1 MLPGP
6 HRATDLTREPR
17 LTAQNHDMVITMG
30 QTTGAVREWH
40 AELGWG
46 VLDSPDT
53 PGGCWAHFSH
63 IDGTGFR
70 ALTVG
75 TNVQLDWEPAQQDG
89 YSFRA
94 TRIQQLDE

>member
-1 MLPGP
+1 
-6 HRATDLTREPR
+6 
-17 LTAQNHDMVITMG
+17 MG
-30 QTTGAVREWH
+30 QTRGTVREWH

-53 PGGCWAHFSH
+53 TGGCWAHFSN

-75 TNVQLDWEPAQQDG
+75 ATVDLDWERAEQDG

-94 TRIQQLDE
+94 TRVKRLEP

>member
-1 MLPGP
+1 MSRTIG
-6 HRATDLTREPR
+6 T
-17 LTAQNHDMVITMG
+17 
-30 QTTGAVREWH
+30 VREWH
-40 AELGWG
+40 GELGWG

-53 PGGCWAHFSH
+53 SGGCWAHWGN

-75 TNVQLDWEPAQQDG
+75 TTVQLDWEERAQDG

-94 TRIQQLDE
+94 TRIHTPTQ

>member
-1 MLPGP
+1 
-6 HRATDLTREPR
+6 
-17 LTAQNHDMVITMG
+17 MVITMEW
-30 QTTGAVREWH
+30 TTGIVREWH
-40 AELGWG
+40 GELGWG

-53 PGGCWAHFSH
+53 PGGCWAHWSN

-75 TNVQLDWEPAQQDG
+75 AAVQLELEPAQQDG

-94 TRIQQLDE
+94 TRIQPLGE

>member
-1 MLPGP
+1 
-6 HRATDLTREPR
+6 
-17 LTAQNHDMVITMG
+17 MVVG
-30 QTTGAVREWH
+30 QTRGTVRQWH

-46 VLDSPDT
+46 VLDSRDT
-53 PGGCWAHFSH
+53 PGGCWVHFSP

-70 ALTVG
+70 APAVG
-75 TNVQLDWEPAQQDG
+75 AAVQLDWEPARQGG

>member
-1 MLPGP
+1 
-6 HRATDLTREPR
+6 
-17 LTAQNHDMVITMG
+17 MVITMG
-30 QTTGAVREWH
+30 QTTGTVREWH
-40 AELGWG
+40 GELGWG

-70 ALTVG
+70 TLTVG

-89 YSFRA
+89 HSL
-94 TRIQQLDE
+94 RIQPLDE